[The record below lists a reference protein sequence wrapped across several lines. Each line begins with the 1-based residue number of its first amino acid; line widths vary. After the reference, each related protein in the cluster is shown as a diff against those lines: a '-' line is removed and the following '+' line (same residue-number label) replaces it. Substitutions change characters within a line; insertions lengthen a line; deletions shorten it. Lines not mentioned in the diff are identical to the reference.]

1 MSTNVTAPPL
11 DVPASFGP
19 FFIAVI
25 LDVFLYGI
33 VSTQAF
39 LYFTSYKND
48 PQWMKVLVGIV
59 VISDTLNSC
68 FDVIS
73 VYQPLVLHFGDYQ
86 AVLVT
91 QWAEF
96 HSDPAITAIVA
107 FLVQSFFAWRV
118 KVLTKNKWIVGFI
131 YTCAFISLLGGIGT
145 SIAVTKV
152 PYIPDFPKFQSIVNV
167 WLPSAVVADITITA
181 TLVLH
186 LRKRKTG
193 MKFTDTLINKITRL
207 TIETGLLTAL
217 WALTDLIVYLV
228 VPTALHLVFNFTLS
242 KLYSISLLTSLITR
256 HGAMDGSTGD
266 DSHDGARANPMPGRV
281 NMLRSNASA
290 HQPQQIFIDVEAH
303 EMVEVDD
310 IKGPQFLESGKKSAN
325 SAALHASRNT
335 RTSTTDHSMV

>member
-1 MSTNVTAPPL
+1 MSTNATAPPL

-19 FFIAVI
+19 FLIAVI
-25 LDVFLYGI
+25 LDLFLYGI

-39 LYFTSYKND
+39 LYFTSYKSD

-68 FDVIS
+68 LDIIA

-86 AVLVT
+86 ALMVT
-91 QWAEF
+91 QWEF
-96 HSDPAITAIVA
+96 NSDPAITATIA

-131 YTCAFISLLGGIGT
+131 YTCAFVSFLGGIGT
-145 SIAVTKV
+145 TIAATII
-152 PYIPDFPKFQSIVNV
+152 PYIPDFHKFQSIINV
-167 WLPSAVVADITITA
+167 WLASAVVADIAITT
-181 TLVLH
+181 TLVFH

-217 WALTDLIVYLV
+217 WALMDLIFFLV

-256 HGAMDGSTGD
+256 HITTDGSTGD
-266 DSHDGARANPMPGRV
+266 DSHSRSDGARAKQMPGRV
-281 NMLRSNASA
+281 NMLRSTASA
-290 HQPQQIFIDVEAH
+290 HPQQIFIDVEAH

-325 SAALHASRNT
+325 SAASRNT